1 MTEVNAYNW
10 FAQWPISAA
19 HTNSYLPGRRERMK
33 FVAVSKVTIVNI
45 VEASDWRAAQ
55 QKIEKADVEELLH
68 SKFQGWD
75 LSSVIQDSA
84 AIVASG
90 DSSGPISIIEEQ

>member
-1 MTEVNAYNW
+1 MAEIDAYNW
-10 FAQWPISAA
+10 LAQRAISAA

-45 VEASDWRAAQ
+45 VEASDWREAQ
-55 QKIEKADVEELLH
+55 QKIENADVEELLH
-68 SKFQGWD
+68 SKSQDWD
-75 LSSVIQDSA
+75 LSSVMQDSA

-90 DSSGPISIIEEQ
+90 DSSSSINIIKEQ